1 MRTPLITIAT
11 ALLTLTIPLGAA
23 ARNTKQIVFS
33 GQYKGLG
40 QEIRASVSFN
50 PRSRTLSIRSRSGLH
65 STHSTRHTQ
74 TLKARIGSPKTHNLM
89 QTIYYVGARPVD
101 KISHGIYLFKDCS
114 GKPTNSMRKPEG
126 TSLHRIHVPNT
137 IKVDRSAIKLIAEQ
151 ALGVQPGRYNSV
163 ITWR

>member
-1 MRTPLITIAT
+1 MRPTLITTAA

-23 ARNTKQIVFS
+23 ARNTKQVVFS

-40 QEIRASVSFN
+40 QQIRASVSFN
-50 PRSRTLSIRSRSGLH
+50 PRARTLSIRARSGQY
-65 STHSTRHTQ
+65 STHSTRRTQ
-74 TLKARIGSPKTHNLM
+74 TLQASIGSPKTHSLK

-101 KISHGIYLFKDCS
+101 KISHGIYLFKDRS
-114 GKPTNSMRKPEG
+114 GTPTNSMRRPEG
-126 TSLHRIHVPNT
+126 TSLHRIHLPNT

-151 ALGVQPGRYNSV
+151 ALGLQPGRYNSV